1 MTKSGS
7 FIMIPSSGEKLIQL
21 IQQRI
26 SGLDSPLFLL
36 YGVALVFV
44 IVYSSLLPKNIR
56 IFVDSPLGRILSIG
70 WIYLSIETLG
80 WIYGLLTG
88 IAFLMILQSSSSSF
102 LEGFEVTEKPRIGKR
117 WFVEKV
123 LGEDPVMIATEKVIT
138 SPIQT

>member
-1 MTKSGS
+1 
-7 FIMIPSSGEKLIQL
+7 MIPSSGEKLIQL

>member
-1 MTKSGS
+1 
-7 FIMIPSSGEKLIQL
+7 MIPSSGEKLIL
-21 IQQRI
+21 SIQRFA

-36 YGVALVFV
+36 YGAAIVLL
-44 IVYSSLLPKNIR
+44 IVYSSLLPKGIR
-56 IFVDSPLGRILSIG
+56 HFMDSPLGRILSIG
-70 WIYLSIETLG
+70 WIYVSIESLG
-80 WIYGLLTG
+80 WIYGLLTA

-123 LGEDPVMIATEKVIT
+123 LGEHPVMIATEKVIT